1 MIQLLLPVSHWPI
14 IKWFARSSLPPICIA
29 SFSFMAEVGEKKKTK
44 LGCDKYLCSVT
55 YWAPMWCNYGT
66 TTVGMKNEKRF
77 KTWGRRRGRGRGGG
91 GDGPKSKQMEY
102 LASALRASVNN
113 KNYTRASK
121 SSFSLFK
128 EESLFR
134 VRWHTSS
141 VGVGAAV
148 SVVFPRHPRSPL
160 LDRRSDPLSFPFVF
174 VPFKEEAIAP

>member
-1 MIQLLLPVSHWPI
+1 MWWIFMQCHILSTDGMQLWYNNSGYE
-14 IKWFARSSLPPICIA
+14 KWKALQDMGVEP
-29 SFSFMAEVGEKKKTK
+29 
-44 LGCDKYLCSVT
+44 
-55 YWAPMWCNYGT
+55 
-66 TTVGMKNEKRF
+66 
-77 KTWGRRRGRGRGGG
+77 GG
-91 GDGPKSKQMEY
+91 GDGPKSKQTEY

-121 SSFSLFK
+121 SSFSFFK

-160 LDRRSDPLSFPFVF
+160 LDRRSDPFSFPFVF
-174 VPFKEEAIAP
+174 VLCPLKKKPLLLNKLHNTAESVQHSFFLLFPPACTHTQR

>member
-1 MIQLLLPVSHWPI
+1 
-14 IKWFARSSLPPICIA
+14 
-29 SFSFMAEVGEKKKTK
+29 MAEVGKKKITK

-55 YWAPMWCNYGT
+55 YWAPMGCNYGK
-66 TTVGMKNEKRF
+66 TTVCMKNEKRF
-77 KTWGRRRGRGRGGG
+77 KTWGWSGGGARRGGG
-91 GDGPKSKQMEY
+91 NGPKSKQMEY

-121 SSFSLFK
+121 SSFSFFK

-134 VRWHTSS
+134 VRWHTRS

-160 LDRRSDPLSFPFVF
+160 LIGGPTPFPLLLFLCPLKKKPLLLNKLHNAAESVQHSFFLLFPPACTHTRTDR
-174 VPFKEEAIAP
+174 

>member
-1 MIQLLLPVSHWPI
+1 MQCHILSTDGMQLQYNNSGYE
-14 IKWFARSSLPPICIA
+14 KWKALQD
-29 SFSFMAEVGEKKKTK
+29 MGVE
-44 LGCDKYLCSVT
+44 
-55 YWAPMWCNYGT
+55 
-66 TTVGMKNEKRF
+66 
-77 KTWGRRRGRGRGGG
+77 RRGGRG

-121 SSFSLFK
+121 SSFSFFK

>member
-1 MIQLLLPVSHWPI
+1 MQCHILNTDGMQLRYNNSGYE
-14 IKWFARSSLPPICIA
+14 KWKALQD
-29 SFSFMAEVGEKKKTK
+29 MG
-44 LGCDKYLCSVT
+44 G
-55 YWAPMWCNYGT
+55 G
-66 TTVGMKNEKRF
+66 G
-77 KTWGRRRGRGRGGG
+77 GGG

-102 LASALRASVNN
+102 LASALPASVNN

-121 SSFSLFK
+121 SSFSFFK

-160 LDRRSDPLSFPFVF
+160 LDRRSDPFLSFCFC
-174 VPFKEEAIAP
+174 AL